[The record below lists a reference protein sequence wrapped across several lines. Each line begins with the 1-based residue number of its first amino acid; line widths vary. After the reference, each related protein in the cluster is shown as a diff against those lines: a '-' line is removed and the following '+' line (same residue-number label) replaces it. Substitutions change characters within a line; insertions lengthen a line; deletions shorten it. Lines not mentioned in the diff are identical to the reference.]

1 MTNFA
6 KGDACLL
13 TDKKGRQFLLT
24 LEEGGSFHYHNG
36 YLPHDEI
43 IGQPDGAVL
52 ESSLGGRLV
61 ALKPRLPDYVLK
73 MRRGAQVVYPKDLG
87 AILVWGDIA
96 PGLTVLEAG
105 TGSGAL
111 TMGLVRAVGDQGR
124 VVSVELRPDHA
135 DHARRSLDAFF
146 GGIPANLEL
155 RVGDVREMID
165 EVAPDRL
172 VLDLPEPFSLV
183 DAAVEGLPSGAV
195 WISYVPTVPQMQATA
210 SALVE
215 SGHFYDARHFEVLHR
230 EWKVEGRSVRPNHQM
245 VGHTGFVTVARKT
258 QFLQGLQAQ
267 ERENRPQ

>member
-1 MTNFA
+1 MTHFA

-13 TDKKGRQFLLT
+13 TDKKGRQFLVT

-52 ESSLGGRLV
+52 QSSLGGRLV
-61 ALKPRLPDYVLK
+61 ALKPRLSDYVLK
-73 MRRGAQVVYPKDLG
+73 MRRGAQVIYPKDLG

-111 TMGLVRAVGDQGR
+111 TMGLIRAVGDQGR
-124 VVSVELRPDHA
+124 VVSAEIRSDHA
-135 DHARRSLDAFF
+135 AQAHRSLDAFF

-155 RVGDVREMID
+155 RVGDVRDMIE

-172 VLDLPEPFSLV
+172 VLDLPEPYALV
-183 DAAVEGLPSGAV
+183 DVAAAGLPSGAV
-195 WISYVPTVPQMQATA
+195 WISYVPTVPQMQLTA
-210 SALVE
+210 EALLE
-215 SGHFYDARHFEVLHR
+215 CGCFYGVRHFEVLHR

-258 QFLQGLQAQ
+258 QPLRGLEAS